1 MKMWQTSKA
10 SLLAD
15 RQLQLR
21 LRTHWRSLSANSFP
35 ESTTESKVKPNQCSN
50 FATQSCNHHHGPLSR
65 QTSATRMNCAANASL
80 SALSW
85 RIRAV
90 NFGYFAGFK
99 CCHCDHGIRRNNGW
113 NTLVKHQPEQSAV
126 QCYEYSPNQCLPRSV
141 HKPTTFTPCS
151 GPTFPRLESLA
162 QANSNKT
169 SLPTR
174 LCLPLLCFGLFF
186 SGVAVAPRQPNWP
199 PWLKDSWNNSWTWSW
214 GNAVAASQAILAVTA
229 TPDVTP
235 WMGSSSWAGTSSGNT
250 SGGGHSGTRS
260 SSNGSW
266 DAVEGSYSKPKP
278 GGRASPNS
286 SSNSPSPRGV
296 GAGESWPWASSCL
309 ATRSGV
315 WFDVYGHTLYAKQAR
330 QPGVGPSRRMRP

>member
-1 MKMWQTSKA
+1 MALPLSAIQQFVHKGKSSDFMTSSFSHRSGAWLLWVHFNVQQDSWPNAMKMWQTSKA

-126 QCYEYSPNQCLPRSV
+126 QC
-141 HKPTTFTPCS
+141 
-151 GPTFPRLESLA
+151 
-162 QANSNKT
+162 
-169 SLPTR
+169 
-174 LCLPLLCFGLFF
+174 
-186 SGVAVAPRQPNWP
+186 
-199 PWLKDSWNNSWTWSW
+199 
-214 GNAVAASQAILAVTA
+214 
-229 TPDVTP
+229 
-235 WMGSSSWAGTSSGNT
+235 
-250 SGGGHSGTRS
+250 
-260 SSNGSW
+260 
-266 DAVEGSYSKPKP
+266 
-278 GGRASPNS
+278 
-286 SSNSPSPRGV
+286 
-296 GAGESWPWASSCL
+296 
-309 ATRSGV
+309 
-315 WFDVYGHTLYAKQAR
+315 
-330 QPGVGPSRRMRP
+330 